1 MFKCLNLLTGGSI
14 EVCCTPDMWEGVD
27 KFFIALGDENRQK
40 ILMLLGKGK
49 RICVNDIT
57 NESHLSRPAIS
68 HHLKVLK
75 EAGILKC
82 DKVGKEVY
90 YYCNKN
96 HILEMLKRVTQ
107 AVKECC

>member
-1 MFKCLNLLTGGSI
+1 M
-14 EVCCTPDMWEGVD
+14 EVCCAPDMWEGAD

-68 HHLKVLK
+68 HHLKAFFKTSLTPRVSIAKYIPLSLK
-75 EAGILKC
+75 VTKPMTEANA
-82 DKVGKEVY
+82 KVISPAKSTITGNGK
-90 YYCNKN
+90 
-96 HILEMLKRVTQ
+96 IG
-107 AVKECC
+107 

>member
-1 MFKCLNLLTGGSI
+1 M
-14 EVCCTPDMWEGVD
+14 EVCCAPDMWEGAD

-90 YYCNKN
+90 YYCNKS